1 MKFETN
7 IQGMKDTL
15 AHYRREWTK
24 RNLEVEIKIAE
35 GGRITFSTEERKI
48 KEYSISS
55 INRRRFLMYII
66 RATYEDTSLTVT
78 QLVKLLGCSR
88 QAIETMIIDC
98 ADAKWIKVEKSERNL
113 RSLTANKILIESYEK
128 YTDWLW
134 SVYDNLE
141 LRNLSIHISQL
152 QKDLA
157 LIQD

>member
-15 AHYRREWTK
+15 EYYKREWTK
-24 RNLEVEIKIAE
+24 KNLEVEIKIAE
-35 GGRITFSTEERKI
+35 GGRITFSTEERQI
-48 KEYSISS
+48 KEYSLSS
-55 INRRRFLMYII
+55 TNRRRFLMYII

-98 ADAKWIKVEKSERNL
+98 ADAKWIKVEKSKRNL

-134 SVYDNLE
+134 SVYDSLE

-152 QKDLA
+152 QKDL
-157 LIQD
+157 DKSV

>member
-1 MKFETN
+1 
-7 IQGMKDTL
+7 MKDTL

-134 SVYDNLE
+134 SVYDSLE
-141 LRNLSIHISQL
+141 LRNISIHISQL
-152 QKDLA
+152 QKDL
-157 LIQD
+157 DNSV

>member
-24 RNLEVEIKIAE
+24 KNLEVEIKIAE
-35 GGRITFSTEERKI
+35 GGRGTFSTEERKI

-134 SVYDNLE
+134 SVYDSLE

-152 QKDLA
+152 QKDL
-157 LIQD
+157 DKSV

>member
-88 QAIETMIIDC
+88 QAVETMIIDC

-134 SVYDNLE
+134 SVYDSLE

-152 QKDLA
+152 QKDL
-157 LIQD
+157 DKSV

>member
-15 AHYRREWTK
+15 AYYRREWTK
-24 RNLEVEIKIAE
+24 KNLEVEIKIAE

-134 SVYDNLE
+134 SVYDSLE

-152 QKDLA
+152 QKDL
-157 LIQD
+157 DKSV

>member
-15 AHYRREWTK
+15 AQYRREWTK

-134 SVYDNLE
+134 SVYDSLE

-152 QKDLA
+152 QKDL
-157 LIQD
+157 DKSV

>member
-1 MKFETN
+1 
-7 IQGMKDTL
+7 MKDTL

-35 GGRITFSTEERKI
+35 GGRITFSAEERKI

-134 SVYDNLE
+134 SVYDSLE

-152 QKDLA
+152 QKDL
-157 LIQD
+157 DKSV

>member
-15 AHYRREWTK
+15 EYYKREWTK
-24 RNLEVEIKIAE
+24 KNLEVEIKIAE
-35 GGRITFSTEERKI
+35 GGRITFSTEERQI
-48 KEYSISS
+48 KEYSLSS
-55 INRRRFLMYII
+55 TNRRRFLMYII

-134 SVYDNLE
+134 SVYDSLE
-141 LRNLSIHISQL
+141 LRNLSIHIAQL

-157 LIQD
+157 KSV

>member
-1 MKFETN
+1 
-7 IQGMKDTL
+7 MKDTL

-134 SVYDNLE
+134 SVYDSLE

-152 QKDLA
+152 QKDL
-157 LIQD
+157 DNSV

>member
-134 SVYDNLE
+134 SVYDSLE

-152 QKDLA
+152 QKDL
-157 LIQD
+157 DKSV

>member
-1 MKFETN
+1 
-7 IQGMKDTL
+7 MKDTL

-98 ADAKWIKVEKSERNL
+98 ADAKWIKVEKSERNI

-134 SVYDNLE
+134 SVYDSLE

-152 QKDLA
+152 QKDL
-157 LIQD
+157 DKSV

>member
-1 MKFETN
+1 
-7 IQGMKDTL
+7 MKDTL

-98 ADAKWIKVEKSERNL
+98 AEAKWIKVEKSERNL

-134 SVYDNLE
+134 SVYDSLE

-152 QKDLA
+152 QKDL
-157 LIQD
+157 DKSV

>member
-98 ADAKWIKVEKSERNL
+98 ADAKWIKVEKSERNI

-134 SVYDNLE
+134 SVYDSLE

-152 QKDLA
+152 QKDL
-157 LIQD
+157 DKSV

>member
-134 SVYDNLE
+134 SVYDSLE

-157 LIQD
+157 KSV

>member
-55 INRRRFLMYII
+55 INRRRFLMYLI

-134 SVYDNLE
+134 SVYDSLE

-152 QKDLA
+152 QKDL
-157 LIQD
+157 DNSV

>member
-35 GGRITFSTEERKI
+35 GGRLTFSTEERKI

-98 ADAKWIKVEKSERNL
+98 ADAKWIKVEKSQRNL

-134 SVYDNLE
+134 SVYDSLE

-152 QKDLA
+152 QKDL
-157 LIQD
+157 DKSV

>member
-24 RNLEVEIKIAE
+24 KNLEVEIKIAE

-55 INRRRFLMYII
+55 INRRRFLMYIR

-134 SVYDNLE
+134 SVYDSLE

-152 QKDLA
+152 QKDL
-157 LIQD
+157 DKSV

>member
-35 GGRITFSTEERKI
+35 GGRLTFSTEERKI

-98 ADAKWIKVEKSERNL
+98 ADAKWIKVEKSQRNL
-113 RSLTANKILIESYEK
+113 RFLTANKILIESYEK

-134 SVYDNLE
+134 SVYDSLE

-152 QKDLA
+152 QKDL
-157 LIQD
+157 DKSV

>member
-1 MKFETN
+1 
-7 IQGMKDTL
+7 MKDTL

-113 RSLTANKILIESYEK
+113 RSLSANKILIESYEK

-152 QKDLA
+152 QKDL
-157 LIQD
+157 DNSV

>member
-55 INRRRFLMYII
+55 INRRRFLMYIR

-134 SVYDNLE
+134 SVYDSLE

-152 QKDLA
+152 QKDL
-157 LIQD
+157 DKSV

>member
-113 RSLTANKILIESYEK
+113 RSLSANKILIESYEK

-152 QKDLA
+152 QKDL
-157 LIQD
+157 DNSV

>member
-1 MKFETN
+1 
-7 IQGMKDTL
+7 MKDTL

-128 YTDWLW
+128 YTNWLW
-134 SVYDNLE
+134 SVYDSLE

-152 QKDLA
+152 QKDL
-157 LIQD
+157 DNSV

>member
-55 INRRRFLMYII
+55 TNRRRFLMYII

-134 SVYDNLE
+134 SVYDSLE

-152 QKDLA
+152 QKDL
-157 LIQD
+157 DKSV

>member
-1 MKFETN
+1 
-7 IQGMKDTL
+7 MKDTL

-66 RATYEDTSLTVT
+66 RATYEDRSLTVT

-98 ADAKWIKVEKSERNL
+98 AGV
-113 RSLTANKILIESYEK
+113 
-128 YTDWLW
+128 
-134 SVYDNLE
+134 
-141 LRNLSIHISQL
+141 
-152 QKDLA
+152 
-157 LIQD
+157 

>member
-35 GGRITFSTEERKI
+35 GGRLTFSTEERKI

-134 SVYDNLE
+134 SVYDSLE

-152 QKDLA
+152 QKDL
-157 LIQD
+157 DKSV

>member
-134 SVYDNLE
+134 SVYDSLE

-152 QKDLA
+152 QKDLEKSV
-157 LIQD
+157 

>member
-15 AHYRREWTK
+15 AHYKREWTR

-98 ADAKWIKVEKSERNL
+98 ADARWIKVEKSERNL
-113 RSLTANKILIESYEK
+113 RSLSANKILIESYEK

-134 SVYDNLE
+134 SVYDSLE

-157 LIQD
+157 KSV

>member
-134 SVYDNLE
+134 SVYDSLE
-141 LRNLSIHISQL
+141 LRNLSVHISQL
-152 QKDLA
+152 QKDL
-157 LIQD
+157 DKSV

>member
-134 SVYDNLE
+134 SVYDSLE

-152 QKDLA
+152 QKDL
-157 LIQD
+157 DNSV

>member
-134 SVYDNLE
+134 SVYDSLE

-152 QKDLA
+152 QKDLNKSV
-157 LIQD
+157 

>member
-1 MKFETN
+1 
-7 IQGMKDTL
+7 MKDTL

-134 SVYDNLE
+134 SVYDSQE

-152 QKDLA
+152 QKDL
-157 LIQD
+157 DKSV

>member
-1 MKFETN
+1 
-7 IQGMKDTL
+7 MKDTL
-15 AHYRREWTK
+15 AYYRREWTK

-98 ADAKWIKVEKSERNL
+98 ADAKWIKVEKSQRNL

-134 SVYDNLE
+134 SVYDSLE

-152 QKDLA
+152 QKDL
-157 LIQD
+157 DKSV

>member
-24 RNLEVEIKIAE
+24 KNLEVEIKIAE

-113 RSLTANKILIESYEK
+113 RSLTANKILIDSYEK
-128 YTDWLW
+128 YTYWLW
-134 SVYDNLE
+134 SVYDSLE

-152 QKDLA
+152 QKDSA
-157 LIQD
+157 KSV

>member
-1 MKFETN
+1 
-7 IQGMKDTL
+7 MKDTL

-98 ADAKWIKVEKSERNL
+98 ANAKWIKVEKSERNL
-113 RSLTANKILIESYEK
+113 KSLTANKILIESYEK

-134 SVYDNLE
+134 SVYDSLE

-152 QKDLA
+152 QKDL
-157 LIQD
+157 DKSV